1 MIGKA
6 IACIFIVVGDSLTA
20 VPFSAK
26 YMEKGRWISCLRNL
40 LDCGR

>member
-20 VPFSAK
+20 VPFSEID
-26 YMEKGRWISCLRNL
+26 MEE
-40 LDCGR
+40 